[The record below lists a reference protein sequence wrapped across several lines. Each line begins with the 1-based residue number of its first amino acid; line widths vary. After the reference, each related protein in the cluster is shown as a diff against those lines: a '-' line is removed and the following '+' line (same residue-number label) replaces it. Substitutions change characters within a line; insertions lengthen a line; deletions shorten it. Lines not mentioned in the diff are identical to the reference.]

1 MASRFAPSPSI
12 LNYMASSPNYGKLG
26 STGAMEN
33 LKTAAQNLVSNS
45 GIHSAGMHGNDL
57 VEGAEFDG
65 VGIRAEGAA
74 QGHAAMMGGLRSGV
88 QGFTGGLMSK
98 IGSAG
103 GSYGGTGT
111 GTIDKASVAN
121 SIASVNGREASAILS
136 SGNSFPSFLD
146 SSSMPS
152 FSGSP
157 YSW

>member
-33 LKTAAQNLVSNS
+33 LKTAAQNLASNA

-57 VEGAEFDG
+57 VEGAEYDA

-74 QGHAAMMGGLRSGV
+74 RGHQLAMGGLQSGL
-88 QGFTGGLMSK
+88 QGLTGGIMGK
-98 IGSAG
+98 YGGGGS
-103 GSYGGTGT
+103 SYGGIGT

-146 SSSMPS
+146 ASSMPS
-152 FSGSP
+152 FSGPSFF
-157 YSW
+157 